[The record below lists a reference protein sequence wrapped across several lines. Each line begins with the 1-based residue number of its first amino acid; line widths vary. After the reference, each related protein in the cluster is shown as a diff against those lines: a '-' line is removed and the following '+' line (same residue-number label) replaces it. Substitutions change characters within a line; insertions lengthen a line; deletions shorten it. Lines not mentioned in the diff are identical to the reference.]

1 MSYLRTILG
10 LGAVDM
16 LWNLRY
22 DTKDIA
28 SKLGLKEA
36 DVWNYRAGSGA
47 GHGDEEGARRRANE
61 RRVSEPEEEAGP
73 DPREY

>member
-36 DVWNYRAGSGA
+36 DV
-47 GHGDEEGARRRANE
+47 
-61 RRVSEPEEEAGP
+61 
-73 DPREY
+73 